1 MDILDFIWNDILI
14 GPIMN
19 GLIVIAHA
27 VDDNYGVAIILFTL
41 IVRVITYPLTLRQ
54 LRATRGMQEMQAA
67 DAGDPEEVQGSQ
79 AAPRRAR

>member
-54 LRATRGMQEMQAA
+54 LRATRSMQECSR
-67 DAGDPEEVQGSQ
+67 GC
-79 AAPRRAR
+79 RRSRRSTRIPSGGRKS